1 MVLGDVDKNSQMMN
15 SHQKCQRVTIPNS
28 NLSLYGPPILTERTT
43 TNLQVLDQ
51 IHLQE
56 LLVSPKQL
64 IKQKQFLV
72 FMETLILVKKL
83 TKVTS
88 EDPKELI

>member
-1 MVLGDVDKNSQMMN
+1 
-15 SHQKCQRVTIPNS
+15 VTIPNS
-28 NLSLYGPPILTERTT
+28 NLLPYGPPILTERTT
-43 TNLQVLDQ
+43 TNLLVLDQ

-56 LLVSPKQL
+56 LLVLPKQL
-64 IKQKQFLV
+64 IKQKQFPV